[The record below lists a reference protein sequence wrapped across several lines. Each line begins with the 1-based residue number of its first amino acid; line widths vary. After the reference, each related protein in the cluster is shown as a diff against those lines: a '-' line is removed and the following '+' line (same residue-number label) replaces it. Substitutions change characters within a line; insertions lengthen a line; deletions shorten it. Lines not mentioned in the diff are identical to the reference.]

1 MKAIA
6 RSGRRFG
13 ILVSAFKNEQRPL
26 VLPRHTFG
34 NARILWLGKKRSLSE
49 VELGVNEARQAFQVD
64 PFHLMREGSLM
75 GTAEY
80 TAILASLRAVVNTET
95 FKAELM
101 KLAQQNTL
109 AANPK
114 QGSDAAPPSIRKGV
128 KEVIKLIEQPWD
140 GSLGEHP
147 VLRETTTEA

>member
-1 MKAIA
+1 
-6 RSGRRFG
+6 
-13 ILVSAFKNEQRPL
+13 
-26 VLPRHTFG
+26 
-34 NARILWLGKKRSLSE
+34 
-49 VELGVNEARQAFQVD
+49 
-64 PFHLMREGSLM
+64 
-75 GTAEY
+75 
-80 TAILASLRAVVNTET
+80 
-95 FKAELM
+95 M